1 MLLKILQY
9 PNELLLKP
17 TKDVVV
23 FDNILSEQIENM
35 FETMYAKNG
44 IGLAANQVGI
54 SLNMFVMDTNK
65 HPFVFINP
73 KIINKSSIM
82 NDYLEGCLSFPGMKI
97 NIARSDSIHLE
108 WQDLQGIIHQQ
119 EFHDLSAIC
128 IQHELEHLQGHTFI
142 KNLNNTKKQLFLQ
155 KYSKNNKK

>member
-17 TKDVVV
+17 TKDIVV
-23 FDNILSEQIENM
+23 FDNTLSEQIENM

-54 SLNMFVMDTNK
+54 SLNMFIMDTNK
-65 HPFVFINP
+65 NPLAFINP
-73 KIINKSSIM
+73 KVINKSSITHE
-82 NDYLEGCLSFPGMKI
+82 YPEGCLSFPGMKI

-108 WQDLQGIIHQQ
+108 WQDVKGIIHQQ
-119 EFHDLSAIC
+119 EFHDLAAIC

>member
-9 PNELLLKP
+9 PNELLLKL
-17 TKDVVV
+17 TKDIMV
-23 FDNILSEQIENM
+23 FDNTLSEQIENM

-54 SLNMFVMDTNK
+54 SLNMFIMDTNK
-65 HPFVFINP
+65 NPFVFIKP
-73 KIINKSSIM
+73 KIINKFSITHE
-82 NDYLEGCLSFPGMKI
+82 YPEGCLSFPGMKI
-97 NIARSDSIHLE
+97 NIARSDFIHLE

-119 EFHDLSAIC
+119 EFNDLSAIC
-128 IQHELEHLQGHTFI
+128 IQHELEHLDGHTFI

-155 KYSKNNKK
+155 KYSKHVS

>member
-54 SLNMFVMDTNK
+54 SLNMFIMDINK
-65 HPFVFINP
+65 NPLIFINP
-73 KIINKSSIM
+73 KVIKKSSITHE
-82 NDYLEGCLSFPGMKI
+82 YPEGCLSFPGMKI
-97 NIARSDSIHLE
+97 NIARSDFIHLE

-119 EFHDLSAIC
+119 EFNDLSAIC